1 MTKSYQTLKDIIL
14 HYAEDK
20 KYFSIEMLREILI
33 AEKHTY
39 ANQTL
44 KQTLNQLVKEKS
56 LFDAGRGWYSTIER
70 RYVLDSELI
79 DPFIKQISEKYPF
92 LPFCCWSTGQLRSH
106 AHHMMARHVIF
117 LYVER
122 DLMPDIFDYLRSIY
136 QAYLNPTQKEAN
148 KSFTAEEKT
157 LVIRPSISR
166 QPEHIHY
173 ATIEKI
179 LVDLLIEM
187 RALWLMDDTEY
198 SKIFNDVI
206 FNNRI
211 DISLLL
217 KYSEI
222 RKVRKEFEQ
231 LGNIPKQ
238 L

>member
-1 MTKSYQTLKDIIL
+1 MQ
-14 HYAEDK
+14 YAKEK
-20 KYFSIEMLREILI
+20 PYFSIEALRKYLS
-33 AEKHTY
+33 AGNDTF

-44 KQTLNQLVKEKS
+44 KQALSQLNKEKS

-70 RYVLDSELI
+70 KYVLDTELI
-79 DPFIKQISEKYPF
+79 DPFIKQMSDKYPF

-106 AHHMMARHVIF
+106 AHHMMTRFVIF
-117 LYVER
+117 LYIER

-136 QAYLNPTQKEAN
+136 NAYLNPTRKEAN

-179 LVDLLIEM
+179 LVDLLAEM
-187 RALWLMDDTEY
+187 RALWLMDDSEY
-198 SKIFNDVI
+198 TRIFNDVI
-206 FNNRI
+206 LNNRV

-222 RKVRKEFEQ
+222 RKVRKEVER
-231 LGNIPKQ
+231 LLDIPKQ